1 MGPGVTARRRW
12 FGGLVLLLA
21 LGLLIAGETILKAR
35 LRGLGFVL
43 YWLCC
48 LVLTGAAIVVAWA
61 DACAV
66 QQKGRREAKEL
77 VENTL
82 GDIQADVRR
91 KTRPPGLGP
100 EKG

>member
-1 MGPGVTARRRW
+1 MGRGVIARRRW

-35 LRGLGFVL
+35 LQGLGFVL

-48 LVLTGAAIVVAWA
+48 LMLTAAAIVVAWV
-61 DACAV
+61 DARAV
-66 QQKGRREAKEL
+66 QSKGRREAREL

-82 GDIQADVRR
+82 GDIEADVHR
-91 KTRPPGLGP
+91 KTRPPGLSSG
-100 EKG
+100 KN

>member
-1 MGPGVTARRRW
+1 MGRGGISWRRW

-21 LGLLIAGETILKAR
+21 LGFLIAGETILKAR
-35 LRGLGFVL
+35 LQGLGFVL

-48 LVLTGAAIVVAWA
+48 FVLTGAAIVAAWL

-66 QQKGRREAKEL
+66 QRKGRLEARKL
-77 VENTL
+77 VEHTL
-82 GDIQADVRR
+82 GDIEADVRR

>member
-1 MGPGVTARRRW
+1 MGRGLTARRRW

-21 LGLLIAGETILKAR
+21 LGLLIAGESILKAR
-35 LRGLGFVL
+35 LQGLGFVL
-43 YWLCC
+43 YWLFC
-48 LVLTGAAIVVAWA
+48 LVLTGSAILAAWLE
-61 DACAV
+61 ACAV
-66 QQKGRREAKEL
+66 QRKGRREAREL

-82 GDIQADVRR
+82 GDIEADVRR